1 MAMNRKRWM
10 WIVLGAIIAT
20 VAILISWFALR
31 DSDPT
36 SAQTTG
42 SQPSGTQTSAP
53 QTSDQHYD
61 DLQTHAPLDGVV
73 PAERQQEIASA
84 DTSVTSNDVV
94 PLAIGGY
101 DIPLAEF
108 QHALDAVRND
118 VVRQLAEDGESVGA
132 EFWARAD
139 AGSPS
144 AIAAEAAVAWLEKR
158 YGTYIVAVE
167 AGLVESASWDALN
180 TRLMMANGE
189 RADAIDRGE
198 VVYGLPQYDL
208 TTFVEYEESG
218 FFEAFIANESLPN
231 MALTEDEIEAF
242 FATHEW
248 ALADGAIPTLADV
261 RPNVVREA
269 RVERYE
275 AMLEQQQGQILIDV
289 DYDAL
294 THLAADYLA

>member
-1 MAMNRKRWM
+1 M
-10 WIVLGAIIAT
+10 AT
-20 VAILISWFALR
+20 VAILISWFALS

-36 SAQTTG
+36 SSQTTA
-42 SQPSGTQTSAP
+42 SQPSGTHTFAS
-53 QTSDQHYD
+53 QTSDQHSD
-61 DLQTHAPLDGVV
+61 DVQTTAAPLDGVV
-73 PAERQQEIASA
+73 PAERQQEIAAA
-84 DTSVTSNDVV
+84 DTSVTSTDVV

-101 DIPLAEF
+101 DIPRAEF

-118 VVRQLAEDGESVGA
+118 VIRQLADDGESVGA

-158 YGTYIVAVE
+158 YGTYIVAVK

-180 TRLMMANGE
+180 ARLTTANGE
-189 RADAIDRGE
+189 RAEAIDRGE

-208 TTFVEYEESG
+208 KTFVEYEESG

-231 MALTEDEIEAF
+231 MALTEDEIQAF

-248 ALADGAIPTLADV
+248 ALADGATPTLADV

-275 AMLEQQQGQILIDV
+275 GMLEQQQSEILIDV

-294 THLAADYLA
+294 THLAADYFA